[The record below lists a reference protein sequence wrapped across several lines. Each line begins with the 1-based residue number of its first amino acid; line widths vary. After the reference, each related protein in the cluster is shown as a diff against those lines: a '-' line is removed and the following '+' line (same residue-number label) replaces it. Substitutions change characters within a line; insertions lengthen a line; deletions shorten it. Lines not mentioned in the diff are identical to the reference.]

1 MKNPVAVGLLVLAIT
16 ITTLAITT
24 LAEAAAPPAT
34 SAPPSGP
41 SWTGLTKPKDVIAA
55 RGKLMESMEI
65 LMEPLD
71 TITIQTGPVKN
82 VDLLHKNAQAIAGIL
97 TALPH
102 LFPPTTNLY
111 DPKSQTPATIALPA
125 IWQNFDAFYQLA
137 GAASKAAQEMS
148 ATNGDKAL
156 RAASLKLRGS
166 CDACHALFLR
176 KYEPPKTQSSDEQFD
191 FDKALGNK
199 K

>member
-1 MKNPVAVGLLVLAIT
+1 
-16 ITTLAITT
+16 
-24 LAEAAAPPAT
+24 
-34 SAPPSGP
+34 
-41 SWTGLTKPKDVIAA
+41 
-55 RGKLMESMEI
+55 MERMEI
-65 LMEPLD
+65 LMQPID

-82 VDLLHKNAQAIAGIL
+82 VEQLHQNAEAVASIL
-97 TALPH
+97 TAVPH

-137 GAASKAAQEMS
+137 GAASKAATEMA
-148 ATNGDKAL
+148 ATKGDKPL
-156 RAASLKLRGS
+156 RAASLKLRAS

-176 KYEPPKTQSSDEQFD
+176 KYEGPKAQSSDAQFD